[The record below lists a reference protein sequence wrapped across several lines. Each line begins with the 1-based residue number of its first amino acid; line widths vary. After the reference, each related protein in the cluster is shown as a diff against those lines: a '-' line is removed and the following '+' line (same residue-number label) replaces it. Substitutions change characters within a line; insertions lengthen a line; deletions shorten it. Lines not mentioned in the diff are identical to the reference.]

1 MGFHIIA
8 EKCVMYC
15 LASGLKTVP
24 RMANTLSRGVFT
36 SVGREMKVFSGLLTV
51 GFGGDSDVQNDDTQK
66 RYLTTPRQ
74 NPMLPLIIGVGI
86 AGVCLASKSIVEV
99 GAPIRE

>member
-1 MGFHIIA
+1 MNRAGFHILA
-8 EKCVMYC
+8 EKGAMYC

-51 GFGGDSDVQNDDTQK
+51 GFDESGDV
-66 RYLTTPRQ
+66 
-74 NPMLPLIIGVGI
+74 
-86 AGVCLASKSIVEV
+86 
-99 GAPIRE
+99 

>member
-1 MGFHIIA
+1 
-8 EKCVMYC
+8 MYC

-51 GFGGDSDVQNDDTQK
+51 GFDENGDV
-66 RYLTTPRQ
+66 
-74 NPMLPLIIGVGI
+74 
-86 AGVCLASKSIVEV
+86 
-99 GAPIRE
+99 